1 MIALPIFECNAK
13 LHRPSG
19 LQSPREGESPLA
31 TKGEPMEPE
40 GRTDADLLA
49 RARDGSDEA
58 VEQLLESHRSELVA
72 AVRRRLDRAI
82 SQRVDASDIVQD
94 VLLEASQRL
103 ADYLRQPNM
112 PFSLWL
118 RHLARDRIIDMHRR
132 HRQAERRSVDREQ
145 SLNKKRSDSP
155 SSVDLVGQLSDPNIT
170 PAAAALRREFQ
181 SRFLEALGELDP
193 GDRDVLMM
201 RHFEHM
207 SNSEVAEA
215 LGLSQPAA
223 GMRYLRALRRVRML
237 LTQQDPPSTIA

>member
-1 MIALPIFECNAK
+1 
-13 LHRPSG
+13 
-19 LQSPREGESPLA
+19 
-31 TKGEPMEPE
+31 MEPE
-40 GRTDADLLA
+40 GPTDADLLA
-49 RARDGSDEA
+49 RARQGSDEA
-58 VEQLLESHRSELVA
+58 VGQLLENHRPELVA

-103 ADYLRQPNM
+103 ADYLREPSM

-145 SLNKKRSDSP
+145 SMSKRRQDSP
-155 SSVDLVGQLSDPNIT
+155 SAPDLMGQLSDPNIT

-181 SRFLEALGELDP
+181 SRFLEVLGDLDP

-207 SNSEVAEA
+207 TNSEVAEA
-215 LGLSQPAA
+215 LNLSQPAA
-223 GMRYLRALRRVRML
+223 GMRYLRALRRVRLL
-237 LTQQDPPSTIA
+237 LTDSDSSTSSAD